1 MVHFHH
7 GQTLQ
12 GALRRSVLGSLVTFG
27 LKGQEIG

>member
-7 GQTLQ
+7 GQKLQ
-12 GALRRSVLGSLVTFG
+12 GALRSVLGSLVTFG